1 MHVFHLQ
8 MCNRCLRLDAPLM
21 ESQQQ
26 MGLVCA
32 VLGLDAVLG
41 GMVGLDAVMGGMAM
55 SSMRSHE
62 LEHTAELPKVQE
74 VRLWSSR
81 RTRWNRLLRKLTY
94 IAHPTPRQSE
104 KASRRKLIGTSTSPG
119 AVGGVIG

>member
-8 MCNRCLRLDAPLM
+8 MCNRSLRFDAPLT
-21 ESQQQ
+21 ESQQ

-41 GMVGLDAVMGGMAM
+41 GMTM

-74 VRLWSSR
+74 CGCGAHEGQDETDFYESSHILLILRRGSR
-81 RTRWNRLLRKLTY
+81 R
-94 IAHPTPRQSE
+94 RQ
-104 KASRRKLIGTSTSPG
+104 A
-119 AVGGVIG
+119 GGN